1 MRCKHPLRGRPPA
14 CPPANF
20 TNMNIEQNIA
30 NRKRAEDSAA
40 SLAALLTEELDTIE
54 DKASFWRRFDELTR
68 PKAAEQ
74 PKPEATSELSP
85 NTYIGGETGNDEI
98 DDLLAEIHEL
108 AEQVP
113 EVGQGFA
120 ESVLETIKGISETVR
135 ETGIATDKQI
145 VALEN
150 MRDGLRKWVDRV

>member
-1 MRCKHPLRGRPPA
+1 
-14 CPPANF
+14 
-20 TNMNIEQNIA
+20 MNIEQNIA

-40 SLAALLTEELDTIE
+40 AIAALLSEELAVIE
-54 DKASFWRRFDELTR
+54 DKDHFWRRFDELTR
-68 PKAAEQ
+68 PKAAE
-74 PKPEATSELSP
+74 PEAKHSQTPETNAVASDLQIDS
-85 NTYIGGETGNDEI
+85 ETGNDEV
-98 DDLLAEIHEL
+98 DDLLAEMHEL

-113 EVGQGFA
+113 DVGQGFA
-120 ESVLETIKGISETVR
+120 ESVLETIKGISDTVR